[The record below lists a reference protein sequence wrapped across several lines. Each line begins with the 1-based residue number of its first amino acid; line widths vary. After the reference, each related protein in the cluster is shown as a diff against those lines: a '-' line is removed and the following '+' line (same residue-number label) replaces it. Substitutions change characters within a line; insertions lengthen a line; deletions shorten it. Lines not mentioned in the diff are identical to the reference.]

1 MAELILH
8 HYPTSPYSEKIR
20 LMLGAKR
27 LAWRSV
33 VIPSIMPKPD
43 VIALTGGYRKTPI
56 AQIGA
61 DVYCDSARI
70 ADLLE
75 SLAPEPPLYPRE
87 HGATARAA
95 ARWSDAV
102 LFQAVVA
109 LMFQPALLQESF
121 GDRGD
126 GGPDLRA
133 FIADRM
139 AMVRGATARRPAP
152 HEARATVVALLTEI
166 DAQLGDG
173 RPFLHGGAPAISDYA
188 FYHSLW
194 FLQRNPKA
202 AEVFDGHKQLERWM
216 GQMRALGHGNSREL
230 SSGEAVEIAR
240 QSTPAALEPRSDADG
255 FAPGDRVEV
264 LPTDYGLDPCA
275 GELVTCTPDEIAVR
289 RVDARAG
296 ELIVHFPRPSY
307 EIRKAAV

>member
-43 VIALTGGYRKTPI
+43 VVALTGGYRKTPI
-56 AQIGA
+56 AQVGA

-75 SLAPEPPLYPRE
+75 ALAPEPPLFPRE
-87 HGATARAA
+87 HAATARAA

-102 LFQAVVA
+102 LFQAAVA
-109 LMFQPALLQESF
+109 LMFQPSMLQQSF
-121 GDRGD
+121 GDRGA

-133 FIADRM
+133 FIEDRM
-139 AMVRGATARRPAP
+139 AMVRGATTRRPP
-152 HEARATVVALLTEI
+152 PLEARATVTGLLREI
-166 DAQLGDG
+166 DAQVGDG
-173 RPFLHGGAPAISDYA
+173 RPFLHGAQPDISDFA

-202 AEVFDGHKQLERWM
+202 AEIFAGYKHAERWM
-216 GQMRALGHGNSREL
+216 GHVHTLGHGSPSEL
-230 SSGEAVEIAR
+230 SSGDAVEIAR
-240 QSTPAALEPRSDADG
+240 SSRPAALAASSDAEG
-255 FAPGDRVEV
+255 FAPGERVEV
-264 LPTDYGLDPCA
+264 LPTDYGLDPTA
-275 GELVTCTPDEIAVR
+275 GELVACTPDEIAVR
-289 RVDARAG
+289 RVDPRAG
-296 ELIVHFPRPSY
+296 ELIVHFPRASY
-307 EIRKAAV
+307 EIRKPA